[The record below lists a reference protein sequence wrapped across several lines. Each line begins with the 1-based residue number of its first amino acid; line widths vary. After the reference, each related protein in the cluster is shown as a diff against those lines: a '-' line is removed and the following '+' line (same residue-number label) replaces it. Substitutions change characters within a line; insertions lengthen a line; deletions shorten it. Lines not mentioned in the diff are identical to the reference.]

1 MNEDLRQERFAGSA
15 GSAGRRKGLSRKRP
29 GPFYVASCV
38 TQFA

>member
-1 MNEDLRQERFAGSA
+1 MNEDLRQERFA